1 MTESQQSLFPEQNA
15 DQADAQ
21 VIPFDQAAA
30 AAHIAENAAPV
41 EYPDRTSE
49 AARDQGW
56 GPVEVAETDNVR
68 SIHTVDDADTNS
80 ALQRKKSRSRHPSAG
95 RFPIR
100 GDSELDTE
108 LSPHYHSLPDA
119 PLTDEQKKLNVEQ
132 ARKARK
138 LLRLIDN
145 DLPPLT

>member
-1 MTESQQSLFPEQNA
+1 MTEMQPSLFPEQNG

-56 GPVEVAETDNVR
+56 GPVEVSETDNVR
-68 SIHTVDDADTNS
+68 SIHTVDDSDASS
-80 ALQRKKSRSRHPSAG
+80 AIERDSTRSRHPSAG
-95 RFPIR
+95 RLR
-100 GDSELDTE
+100 ELPRQGANNQPYVKFDPDPEHVETYHMNKHEIAE
-108 LSPHYHSLPDA
+108 LRA
-119 PLTDEQKKLNVEQ
+119 KLRAKGE
-132 ARKARK
+132 
-138 LLRLIDN
+138 
-145 DLPPLT
+145 

>member
-1 MTESQQSLFPEQNA
+1 MIENQPSLFPEQNG
-15 DQADAQ
+15 DQADAR

-30 AAHIAENAAPV
+30 AAHIAENAALV

-56 GPVEVAETDNVR
+56 GPIEPTDNVR
-68 SIHTVDDADTNS
+68 GLHTIGADSISVAERTNT
-80 ALQRKKSRSRHPSAG
+80 RSRHPSAG
-95 RFPIR
+95 RFPLR
-100 GDSELDTE
+100 GDTELDTE
-108 LSPHYHSLPDA
+108 LSPHYHGTPDA
-119 PLTDEQKKLNVEQ
+119 PLTEEQKKINVEQ